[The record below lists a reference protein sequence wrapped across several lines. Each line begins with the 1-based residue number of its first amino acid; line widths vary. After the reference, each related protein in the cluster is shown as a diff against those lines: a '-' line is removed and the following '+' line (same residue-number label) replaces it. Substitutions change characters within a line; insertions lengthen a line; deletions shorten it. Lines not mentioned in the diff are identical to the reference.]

1 MKDKEK
7 YQNAMYT
14 ISQYM
19 FTRNEYTPS
28 LNEAVDAIEFIDEL
42 VDEYFELVEH
52 IDLIASC
59 LEDRLEEDNENN

>member
-7 YQNAMYT
+7 CQNAMYT

-42 VDEYFELVEH
+42 VDEYYELVEH

-59 LEDRLEEDNENN
+59 LEDRLEEK